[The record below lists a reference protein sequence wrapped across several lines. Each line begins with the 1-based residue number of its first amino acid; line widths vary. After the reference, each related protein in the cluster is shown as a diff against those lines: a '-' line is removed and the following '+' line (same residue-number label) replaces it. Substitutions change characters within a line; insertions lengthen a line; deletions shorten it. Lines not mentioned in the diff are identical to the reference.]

1 MHYLTVLSLV
11 SILTISGCSTI
22 QETKTELVGSDEGRG
37 KHYELKYVDSTVFDK
52 TLSMYALQNSTEM
65 DVQVS
70 KGMSINNIPKKL
82 DDIFVVAV
90 DNGAEFNLVDERDE
104 VKMRSIGAI
113 TALISAYS
121 NYKSYK
127 NTYQQYVDEKAR
139 SNLGNYI
146 INVYYNADSGD
157 ISHIKFTRKEID
169 E

>member
-1 MHYLTVLSLV
+1 VHYLTVLSLF
-11 SILTISGCSTI
+11 SILAISGCSTI
-22 QETKTELVGSDEGRG
+22 QQIKTELVGSDEGKG
-37 KHYELKYVDSTVFDK
+37 KYYELKYVDSTVFDK
-52 TLSMYALQNSTEM
+52 TLAMYALQSTTEM

-70 KGMSINNIPKKL
+70 KGMSINNIPTKL
-82 DDIFVVAV
+82 DNIFVAAV
-90 DNGAEFNLVDERDE
+90 DNGAEFNLIDERYE
-104 VKMRSIGAI
+104 VKMRSVIAI

-127 NTYQQYVDEKAR
+127 DTYQQYVDEKAR
-139 SNLGNYI
+139 SQLGDYI